1 MNSNNSAIIKL
12 SILQKLFGT
21 ALINIIFMSLISI
34 YAINQMSLI
43 GTEIEE
49 IAELDMPL
57 VTAITQ
63 IEIHQLEQAIYLER
77 ALRVIQEIN
86 LNAKAKADV
95 NAKLDFDLAMN
106 KFNEYSKKIN
116 QELIDTEKKVVIDI
130 KIAHFT
136 EDIKEFKLVLNA
148 LKKIKKEHSN
158 YEKNAFELIKKIQT
172 GELDYAQSHKAINI
186 IEEEEDQLDQEVESL
201 LFEIERFTEESL
213 LKAKEHEKEALQ
225 NLIIFTLM
233 AVILG
238 LIISYMMTK
247 LITRPILE
255 LTSLTK
261 EITKGKIDKKIEN
274 VGSDEVGILADSINQ
289 LLVTL
294 NETADQANAITQG
307 DDSIEII
314 PLSTSDRL
322 GISLKEMKEQI
333 FASQASLK
341 RSNSLTTG
349 ILDTSEDC
357 ILSINE
363 QGEIL
368 SCNPA
373 TQKLFQYVKDELIGK
388 NINMLMPAP
397 FNGEHDSYLQNYLST
412 GVKKVIGS
420 GRELIGLKKDGL
432 EFPIFLRV
440 GEVKQDDSSVFTG
453 FIRDITKEK
462 VYEQNLQAT
471 NADLTHQSKL
481 KSQIAGIAELT
492 QGATQLG
499 PLADK
504 IISSLAEMTGSGHG
518 VFYISEIIRDFYKK
532 DQNVSSDQSLILL
545 GSYAF
550 KQRKNVTSKIALGE
564 GLVGQCAKEKKSIL
578 LTQAPSDYIQIN
590 SALGEQVPLNIL
602 VEPIIFEQELV
613 GVVELASFKEFT
625 PLHQEM
631 IHEVMLSLGVV
642 INSIQ
647 NQETTKKLLRETQEQ
662 AEELQTQQ
670 EELKS
675 SNENLIEQTQL
686 LKVSEEELKQQ
697 SEELRVSNDELAQ
710 KQISLQKQ
718 KDEIET
724 SQKKLTVKAK
734 ELTLA
739 SKYKS
744 EFLANMSHELRTP
757 LNSLLLLSKGLA
769 DNRKGNLNESEVE
782 DARIIHD
789 GGHSLLSL
797 INDILDLSKV
807 EAGKLNV
814 HIEELS
820 IKTLVNNLK
829 KMFNPVANSRSL
841 EFKIELADGV
851 PKTII
856 SDRQRVEQILRNL
869 LSNAMKF
876 TEQGCVT
883 LSIDLAKADTRF
895 VHSDL
900 CADRAIG
907 LSIIDTGIGI
917 PSHKIQEIFEAFQQE
932 DGSTSRKFG
941 GTGLGLTIARELT
954 RLLGGEIQLQSK
966 QGEGSCFTLYL
977 PYELTQS
984 SLDENFNENTHSN
997 STEEKQ
1003 IIGENKIQE
1012 IVLKTDKKSVAQ
1024 YSSQF
1029 IGDDRDNIQP
1039 EDKSILIIDDDEIF
1053 AKILRDFSIEQGYKC
1068 LVAGDGRS
1076 GVYLAQQYQP
1086 KGIIL
1091 DLKLPDIDGL
1101 QVLEQLKFSLRTR
1114 HIPVEIIS
1122 GHCDEK
1128 TKILQQGAIGLLI
1141 KPVSENQLQDVLV
1154 KISDISCSEVKT
1166 ILIVEDDQGNRKAT
1180 TNLLE
1185 NSGLE
1190 ITSVATG
1197 QEGCKEI
1204 LNNKYDCVILDLGLP
1219 DMTGFEVLKKVSK
1232 DSDLVLPPFI
1242 IYTGKEISDDE
1253 QKELQKYSST
1263 IVIKGVGSAERL
1275 LDDVSLFM
1283 HNIETELI
1291 DNEDKIRLLHDEDA
1305 MLKDRKILLVD
1316 DDMRNSYALSK
1327 KLIEIGFDVE
1337 MASNGKDA
1345 IDLLEKDPHFE
1356 LVLMDI
1362 MMPVMDGNEATEC
1375 IRKLPQFKNLPI
1387 IALTAKTMPEDRDKC
1402 LQAGVSEYITKPID
1416 FDKLLSIM
1424 RIWLF
1429 KRI

>member
-1 MNSNNSAIIKL
+1 MNSKNNGVVKL
-12 SILQKLFGT
+12 SILHKLIGS
-21 ALINIIFMSLISI
+21 AIINIIFMCLISL
-34 YAINQMSLI
+34 YAINQISLI
-43 GTEIEE
+43 SEEIEE
-49 IAELDMPL
+49 ISQLDMPL
-57 VTAITQ
+57 VTAITK
-63 IEIHQLEQAIYLER
+63 IETHQLEQAINFER
-77 ALRVIQEIN
+77 ALRIVQEIN
-86 LNAKAKADV
+86 FNANTNKDIKS
-95 NAKLDFDLAMN
+95 DFDLVMK
-106 KFNEYSKKIN
+106 KFNKLTSTVN
-116 QELIDTEKKVVIDI
+116 QEIIDTTEKVEENID
-130 KIAHFT
+130 IAHFS
-136 EDIKEFKLVLNA
+136 EDIKEFKLVLKS
-148 LKKIKKEHSN
+148 LKNIKIAHKS
-158 YEKNAFELIKKIQT
+158 YEKHAIQLIEIIKT
-172 GELDYAQSHKAINI
+172 GELDYAQVYERISS
-186 IEEEEDQLDQEVESL
+186 IEDEEDQLDKEVKNL
-201 LFEIERFTEESL
+201 LTEISNFTATSL
-213 LKAKEHEKEALQ
+213 LKAEEHEKIALQ
-225 NLIIFTLM
+225 NLIILSII
-233 AVILG
+233 VIVLG
-238 LIISYMMTK
+238 LIISY
-247 LITRPILE
+247 LIAKVISRPILE
-255 LTSLTK
+255 LTHLTK
-261 EITKGKIDKKIEN
+261 EITQGKIDKKIEN
-274 VGSDEVGILADSINQ
+274 IGSDEIGSLASSINQ
-289 LLVTL
+289 LILTL
-294 NETADQANAITQG
+294 NQTADQANAITLG
-307 DDSIEII
+307 DENVEIK
-314 PLSTSDRL
+314 PLSDSDRL
-322 GISLKEMKEQI
+322 GNSLKEMKEQI
-333 FASQASLK
+333 FSSQASLK
-341 RSNSLTTG
+341 RSNSLTAG

-363 QGEIL
+363 SGEIL

-373 TQKLFQYVKDELIGK
+373 TEKLFQYAKAQLIGK

-397 FNGEHDSYLQNYLST
+397 FNAEHDSYLKNYLTT

-420 GRELIGLKKDGL
+420 GQELIGLKKDGL

-440 GEVKQDDSSVFTG
+440 GEVKQDDFSVFTG

-462 VYEQNLQAT
+462 KYEASLQKT

-481 KSQIAGIAELT
+481 KAQIADIAELT

-504 IISSLAEMTGSGHG
+504 IISTLASMTGSGHG
-518 VFYISEIIRDFYKK
+518 VFYISELIRDVYKEA
-532 DQNVSSDQSLILL
+532 DVDSQRQSLVLL

-550 KQRKNVTSKIALGE
+550 KQRKNITSKIAIGE
-564 GLVGQCAKEKKSIL
+564 GLVGQCAKEKKPIL

-590 SALGEQVPLNIL
+590 SALGEKPPLNIL
-602 VEPIIFEQELV
+602 VEPIVFEDKLM
-613 GVVELASFKEFT
+613 GVVELASFNEYT
-625 PLHQEM
+625 ALHQEM
-631 IHEVMLSLGVV
+631 IHEVMLTLGVV

-647 NQETTKKLLRETQEQ
+647 NQEMTQNLLRETQEQ
-662 AEELQTQQ
+662 AQELQTQQ

-675 SNENLIEQTQL
+675 TNENLIEQTQL

-710 KQISLQKQ
+710 KQVSLQKQ

-724 SQKKLTVKAK
+724 SQKELTVKAK

-769 DNRKGNLNESEVE
+769 DNRKGNLNESEME
-782 DARIIHD
+782 DAKIIHD

-807 EAGKLNV
+807 EAGKLSV
-814 HIEELS
+814 HIEELN
-820 IKTLVNNLK
+820 INTLVNNLQ
-829 KMFNPVANSRSL
+829 KMFNPVASNRLL
-841 EFKIELADGV
+841 EFNIELADGV

-876 TEQGCVT
+876 TEQGSVT
-883 LSIDLAKADTRF
+883 LSIALAKADTRF

-900 CADRAIG
+900 SVERAIG

-917 PSHKIQEIFEAFQQE
+917 PSYKIQEIFEAFQQE

-984 SLDENFNENTHSN
+984 SLDENYNESA
-997 STEEKQ
+997 SASEAEK
-1003 IIGENKIQE
+1003 IIPVKENKMQDVI
-1012 IVLKTDKKSVAQ
+1012 LKTDEKSVAQ
-1024 YSSQF
+1024 YSAQF
-1029 IGDDRDNIQP
+1029 ISDDRDNIQP

-1053 AKILRDFSIEQGYKC
+1053 AKILRDYAMEHGYKC

-1091 DLKLPDIDGL
+1091 DLKLPDIGGI

-1122 GHCDEK
+1122 GHSKDK
-1128 TKILQQGAIGLLI
+1128 TQILQKGAIGLLI
-1141 KPVSENQLQDVLV
+1141 KPVSENQLQDVLA
-1154 KISDISCSEVKT
+1154 KISDISRSEVKT
-1166 ILIVEDDQGNRKAT
+1166 ILIIEDDQGNRKAT

-1185 NSGLE
+1185 NSGIE
-1190 ITSVATG
+1190 ITSVDSGQTG
-1197 QEGCKEI
+1197 CTEI
-1204 LNNKYDCVILDLGLP
+1204 LSNKYDCVILDLGLP
-1219 DMTGFEVLKKVSK
+1219 DMSGFDVLKKVSE
-1232 DSDLVLPPFI
+1232 DSELILPPFI

-1283 HNIETELI
+1283 HNIESQLI
-1291 DNEDKIRLLHDEDA
+1291 DSEEKIRLLHDEDA
-1305 MLKDRKILLVD
+1305 MLKGRKLLLVD

-1327 KLIEIGFDVE
+1327 KLIEVGFDVE
-1337 MASNGKDA
+1337 MANNGKDA
-1345 IDLLEKDPHFE
+1345 IEFLEKGGNFE

-1362 MMPVMDGNEATEC
+1362 MMPVMDGNEATEH
-1375 IRKLPQFKNLPI
+1375 IRKIPQFKNLPI
-1387 IALTAKTMPEDRDKC
+1387 IALTAKTMPEDRERC
-1402 LQAGVSEYITKPID
+1402 LKAGASEYITKPID

-1429 KRI
+1429 KSN

>member
-1 MNSNNSAIIKL
+1 
-12 SILQKLFGT
+12 
-21 ALINIIFMSLISI
+21 
-34 YAINQMSLI
+34 MSLI
-43 GTEIEE
+43 GAEIEE
-49 IAELDMPL
+49 ISELDMPL
-57 VTAITQ
+57 VSAISQ
-63 IEIHQLEQAIYLER
+63 IKTHQLQQAIYVER
-77 ALRVIQEIN
+77 AIRIVKEIKFN
-86 LNAKAKADV
+86 INE
-95 NAKLDFDLAMN
+95 NMGIKLDFDSVMN
-106 KFNEYSKKIN
+106 KFSELSKKVTKEIY
-116 QELIDTEKKVVIDI
+116 DTENQLEKDI
-130 KIAHFT
+130 EIVSFS
-136 EDIKEFKLVLNA
+136 EDIDKFQLALDSLKEIAIL
-148 LKKIKKEHSN
+148 HSN
-158 YEKNAFELIKKIQT
+158 YEHHAIKLIKLIQD
-172 GELDYAQSHKAINI
+172 GKLDYAQAYKEIKQLEN
-186 IEEEEDQLDQEVESL
+186 EEDKLDQELERLLVEVN
-201 LFEIERFTEESL
+201 RFTQASL
-213 LKAKEHEKEALQ
+213 VKTEEHEKAALN
-225 NLIIFTLM
+225 NLIILTL
-233 AVILG
+233 VSIFLG
-238 LIISYMMTK
+238 VSISYVISK

-255 LTSLTK
+255 VTNLTRAIS
-261 EITKGKIDKKIEN
+261 KGKIDRKIDKFSN
-274 VGSDEVGILADSINQ
+274 DEIGILMHSINQ
-289 LLVTL
+289 LIEIL
-294 NETADQANAITQG
+294 NKTADQANAITLG
-307 DDSIEII
+307 DDSIQIT
-314 PLSTSDRL
+314 PLSDSDRL
-322 GISLKEMKEQI
+322 GISLKQMKEQI
-333 FASQASLK
+333 FTSQKSLK

-363 QGEIL
+363 IGEIL

-373 TQKLFQYVKDELIGK
+373 TLKLFEYVETELIGQK
-388 NINMLMPAP
+388 INMLMPAP
-397 FNGEHDSYLQNYLST
+397 FNAQHDTYLKNYLT
-412 GVKKVIGS
+412 TNIKKLIGS
-420 GRELIGLKKDGL
+420 GRELIGLKKDGS
-432 EFPIFLRV
+432 EFPIFIKV
-440 GEVKQDDSSVFTG
+440 GEVKQDGLSIFTG
-453 FIRDITKEK
+453 FIRDITKDKE
-462 VYEQNLQAT
+462 YEQTLKKT
-471 NADLTHQSKL
+471 NEDLTHQSKL
-481 KSQIAGIAELT
+481 KEQIAAISELT

-499 PLADK
+499 PLADA
-504 IISSLAEMTGSGHG
+504 IISKLANMTGSGHG
-518 VFYISEIIRDFYKK
+518 VFYINEQTHNVYKTNKQESSENK
-532 DQNVSSDQSLILL
+532 LILL

-550 KQRKNVTSKIALGE
+550 KQRKHITGEITFGE
-564 GLVGQCAKEKKSIL
+564 GLVGQCAKEKKAIL
-578 LTQAPSDYIQIN
+578 LTKAPSDYIQIN

-602 VEPIIFEQELV
+602 VEPIIFEQKLV

-625 PLHQEM
+625 SSHQEM

-647 NQETTKKLLRETQEQ
+647 NQEITKNLLQETQEQ
-662 AEELQTQQ
+662 AEELKTQQ
-670 EELKS
+670 EELKI
-675 SNENLIEQTQL
+675 SNESLIEQTQL

-718 KDEIET
+718 KDEIEV
-724 SQKKLTVKAK
+724 SQKALTVKAK

-789 GGHSLLSL
+789 GGNSLLTL

-807 EAGKLNV
+807 EAGKLSV

-820 IKTLVNNLK
+820 IKTLVNNLR
-829 KMFNPVANSRSL
+829 KMFNPVASNRSL
-841 EFKIELADGV
+841 EFKIQLADDV

-876 TEQGCVT
+876 TEQGSVT
-883 LSIDLAKADTRF
+883 LSISLANADTHF
-895 VHSDL
+895 THSDL
-900 CADRAIG
+900 SAEHAIG
-907 LSIIDTGIGI
+907 ISIIDTGIGI
-917 PSHKIQEIFEAFQQE
+917 PAHKIQEIFEAFQQE

-984 SLDENFNENTHSN
+984 ALDENLDAKEIIQ
-997 STEEKQ
+997 EEMAPKDV
-1003 IIGENKIQE
+1003 ENKTPEAIINPGE
-1012 IVLKTDKKSVAQ
+1012 KSVGQ
-1024 YSSQF
+1024 YSAQF
-1029 IGDDRDNIQP
+1029 IDDDRDNIHP
-1039 EDKSILIIDDDEIF
+1039 DDKSILIIDDDQIF
-1053 AKILRDFSIEQGYKC
+1053 AKILRDFATVQGYKC

-1091 DLKLPDIDGL
+1091 DLKLPDIDGM

-1122 GHCDEK
+1122 GHCEEK
-1128 TKILQQGAIGLLI
+1128 TEILQQGAIGLLI
-1141 KPVSENQLQDVLV
+1141 KPVSENQLQDVLT
-1154 KISDISCSEVKT
+1154 KISDVSCSEVKT
-1166 ILIVEDDQGNRKAT
+1166 ILIIEDDQGNRKAT

-1185 NSGLE
+1185 NSGIE
-1190 ITSVATG
+1190 ITSVSTG
-1197 QEGCKEI
+1197 KAGCTEI
-1204 LNNKYDCVILDLGLP
+1204 LTKKYDCVILDLGLP
-1219 DMTGFEVLKKVSK
+1219 DMSGFEVLKTVSE
-1232 DSDLVLPPFI
+1232 DPSLTLPPFI
-1242 IYTGKEISDDE
+1242 IYTGKDISDDE

-1283 HNIETELI
+1283 HNIEAELI
-1291 DNEDKIRLLHDEDA
+1291 DNEDKVRLLHDEDA
-1305 MLKDRKILLVD
+1305 MLKDRKVLLVD

-1327 KLIEIGFDVE
+1327 KLIEVGFDVE

-1345 IDLLEKDPHFE
+1345 IDMLKQDDKFE

-1362 MMPVMDGNEATEC
+1362 MMPVMDGNEATEH
-1375 IRKLPQFKNLPI
+1375 IRTLPSFKNLPI
-1387 IALTAKTMPEDRDKC
+1387 IALTAKTMPEDREKC
-1402 LQAGVSEYITKPID
+1402 LKAGASEYITKPID